1 MPTWLG
7 PWVPSLKISC
17 HINVK
22 LYLNMPVSS
31 QWAFN
36 KISRWNR
43 IWQKR
48 RKVQW
53 RWSSLKVKPAAS
65 MHISKICVPPRGSSP
80 CFLLPPVQGAPLC
93 NSGVRNLRGLKLPSD
108 QQWQWIRNK
117 VHSKCKELE
126 SSPNHL
132 SPPPPPHPP
141 PNYSLLIDS
150 LTKL

>member
-1 MPTWLG
+1 
-7 PWVPSLKISC
+7 
-17 HINVK
+17 
-22 LYLNMPVSS
+22 
-31 QWAFN
+31 
-36 KISRWNR
+36 
-43 IWQKR
+43 
-48 RKVQW
+48 
-53 RWSSLKVKPAAS
+53 

-132 SPPPPPHPP
+132 SPPPPPHPTP
-141 PNYSLLIDS
+141 WSTEKVSSRKSLPGAKKVGDAGVINIEPFNFLPLDRVLFGNVS
-150 LTKL
+150 LHFPQPSLSL